1 MDLSSFRKNRTII
14 LLLLP
19 AITAFLMALIP
30 TLNYQWPMSWDIYYH
45 VHLAELYLEQG
56 IVFWDPLTYAP
67 YGRPIY
73 YPPLFHFILAS
84 LSYIFKLDPFQV
96 ARFLQP
102 ILAFSVVLSF
112 SYVGYR
118 LYGLSV
124 GVLSGFFIFYTMLFH
139 RALLPIP
146 ETLAMVFLPLSV
158 YYYYHSICCDHSRKL
173 HSYRYAV
180 LAGILLGLTL
190 LTHALSAGMLA
201 LVIVLCTIILKYR
214 SKKSVLKYFAIFWT
228 AALIIASLWWAPL
241 LLKYGFVFH
250 NPLTNLL
257 NLSGYLT
264 TLFKTF
270 GVLTL
275 IFSLIGLF
283 LFIKRRQGKD
293 VIMLSWFLSLIIISN
308 AYLLGFHILADRIL
322 NFAIFPAV
330 IAAAMAL
337 TYMGTR
343 LDRKWYGIL
352 VALVVIGALIFAFTS
367 AATMK
372 PLVSSP
378 QQDVAE
384 WFKVNGDKQK
394 VVVSLTNGTDPVIVS
409 IARQPVS
416 TGGYQPGM
424 VKVVDMEKYY
434 FRTYQKSDLVND
446 NVGYF
451 VIDWGTAPPYSEVVY
466 ESKGY
471 KICKVEL

>member
-19 AITAFLMALIP
+19 AITAFIVALIP
-30 TLNYQWPMSWDIYYH
+30 TLSYQWPMSWDIYYH
-45 VHLAELYLEQG
+45 IHLAKLYLEQG

-84 LSYIFKLDPFQV
+84 LSYIFKADPFQV

-102 ILAFSVVLSF
+102 ILAFSVVLSV

-158 YYYYHSICCDHSRKL
+158 YYYYHSSKVHD
-173 HSYRYAV
+173 YRYAV
-180 LAGILLGLTL
+180 LAGILCGMTL
-190 LTHALSAGMLA
+190 LTHTLSASILA
-201 LVIVLCTIILKYR
+201 LIIVLCTIILKYR
-214 SKKSVLKYFAIFWT
+214 SKKSVSKYFAVFWVV
-228 AALIIASLWWAPL
+228 ALIIASLWWAPL

-250 NPLTNLL
+250 NPQTTLL
-257 NLSGYLT
+257 NPYGYLI

-275 IFSLIGLF
+275 VFALMGVF
-283 LFIKRRQGKD
+283 LLIKRRQEKD
-293 VIMLSWFLSLIIISN
+293 VIILSWILSLLIISN
-308 AYLLGFHILADRIL
+308 AYLLGFQILIDRIL

-330 IAAAMAL
+330 IAAALAV
-337 TYMGTR
+337 TYMETR
-343 LDRKWYGIL
+343 LDRKWYRVL
-352 VALVVIGALIFAFTS
+352 VSLLVIGALIFAFTS
-367 AATMK
+367 AVTLK

-384 WFKVNGDKQK
+384 WFKTNGDKTK

-409 IARQPVS
+409 ISRQPVS

-424 VKVVDMEKYY
+424 VNVIDMEKYY

-451 VIDWGTAPPYSEVVY
+451 VIDWGNAPPYSEVVY

>member
-19 AITAFLMALIP
+19 ALTALIMALIP
-30 TLNYQWPMSWDIYYH
+30 TLKYQWPMSWDIYYH
-45 VHLAELYLEQG
+45 VHMAKLYLEQG

-84 LSYIFKLDPFQV
+84 LSYIFKADPFQV

-112 SYVGYR
+112 SYIGYR
-118 LYGLSV
+118 LYGLAV

-158 YYYYHSICCDHSRKL
+158 YYYYHSSKVHD
-173 HSYRYAV
+173 YRYAV
-180 LAGILLGLTL
+180 LAGILCGLTL
-190 LTHALSAGMLA
+190 LTHTLSAAILA
-201 LVIVLCTIILKYR
+201 LIIVLCTIILKYR
-214 SKKSVLKYFAIFWT
+214 SKKSVSKYFAIFWA
-228 AALIIASLWWAPL
+228 AALIIAALWWAPL

-250 NPLTNLL
+250 NPQTTLL
-257 NLSGYLT
+257 NPSGYLT

-275 IFSLIGLF
+275 IFALIGIF
-283 LFIKRRQGKD
+283 LLIKKRQEKD
-293 VIMLSWFLSLIIISN
+293 VIMLSWFLSLLIISN
-308 AYLLGFHILADRIL
+308 AYLLGFHILIDRIL

-330 IAAAMAL
+330 VAAALAL
-337 TYMGTR
+337 TYMKTR
-343 LDRKWYGIL
+343 LDKKWYMVL
-352 VALVVIGALIFAFTS
+352 VSLLVIGAIIFAFTS
-367 AATMK
+367 AVTMK

-384 WFKVNGDKQK
+384 WFKTNGDKEK

-409 IARQPVS
+409 ISRQPVS

-424 VKVVDMEKYY
+424 VNVIDMGKYY
-434 FRTYQKSDLVND
+434 ARGYEKSDLVND
-446 NVGYF
+446 KVGYF
-451 VIDWGTAPPYSEVVY
+451 VIDWGIPPPYSKLVY
-466 ESKGY
+466 ENSGY
-471 KICKVEL
+471 KICEVEL